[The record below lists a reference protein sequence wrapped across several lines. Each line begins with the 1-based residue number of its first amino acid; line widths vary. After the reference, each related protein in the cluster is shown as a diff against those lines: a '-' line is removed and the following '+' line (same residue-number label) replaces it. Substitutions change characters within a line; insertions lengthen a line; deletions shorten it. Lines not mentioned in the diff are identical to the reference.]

1 MTVIPTKMN
10 ANEDEIQGA
19 MLHHVMKRL
28 SRPTFLQREGK
39 VDIIPYPNACVGIH
53 MLGSLKPIFDRIGG
67 VQPVLEIYSHPTEYD
82 RCPADLHR
90 FGIIGDF
97 FNAIDF
103 KKALVCP
110 VR

>member
-1 MTVIPTKMN
+1 
-10 ANEDEIQGA
+10 
-19 MLHHVMKRL
+19 
-28 SRPTFLQREGK
+28 
-39 VDIIPYPNACVGIH
+39 

-90 FGIIGDF
+90 FGIIGDYF
-97 FNAIDF
+97 DALNF

-110 VR
+110 VK